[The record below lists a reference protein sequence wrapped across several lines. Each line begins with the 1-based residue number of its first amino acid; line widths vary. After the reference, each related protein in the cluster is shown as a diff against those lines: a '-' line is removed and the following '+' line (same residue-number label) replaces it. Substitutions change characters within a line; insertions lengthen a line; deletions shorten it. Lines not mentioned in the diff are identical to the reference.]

1 MDIIFPNLGIQ
12 IENLDRVAFSI
23 FGFDIYWYGV
33 FICIGVMIG
42 VALCLYEAKITGQNK
57 DIYLDSVF
65 WILIFGIIG
74 ARSYYLIF
82 HNGSLSDF
90 FAIREGGLAI
100 YGGVIVGTITGIIY
114 AKQKKV
120 SVPVFADT
128 VIMSLLCGQIIGRW
142 GNFFNREAF
151 GRATDSLFAM
161 CYKVS
166 EVSGADIIDGIVK
179 YNNASYP
186 VVSINGIDYMQV
198 HPTFLYESVWNL
210 CLLIFLF
217 LFRKHKKYNGEL
229 TLFYFTGYGIGRFMI
244 ESLRTD
250 QLLIFGVPVSMIVAA
265 ASVIITVI
273 VEIYM
278 FRKNKLS
285 DLK

>member
-42 VALCLYEAKITGQNK
+42 VALCLYEAKRTGQNK

-278 FRKNKLS
+278 LRKNKLS